1 MNKMEISWCLSGQI
15 EDGYLIADS
24 SEKIKIR
31 GSKSQGTGIWKCV
44 PITSSTGVVVS
55 IQIQEKLEQIKPSI
69 CVGRV
74 TQITRRNTILV
85 KVSPSRKIYFHTSS
99 QFTLNEVYQLEF
111 EFRDCQLH
119 VLSATKV
126 DVVKPQTGT

>member
-1 MNKMEISWCLSGQI
+1 MEISWCLSGQI
-15 EDGYLIADS
+15 EEGYLITDS

-55 IQIQEKLEQIKPSI
+55 IQIKEKLEEILPSI

-74 TQITRRNTILV
+74 TQITRNNTILV
-85 KVSPSRKIYFHTSS
+85 KVSPSRKIYFHTAS

-111 EFRDCQLH
+111 EFRDLQLH
-119 VLSATKV
+119 ILNATKV
-126 DVVKPQTGT
+126 DAVKSETQLIS